1 MDHAR
6 HRLDVICLW
15 SCSGKLPGAVANA
28 ANRSVEVWLKTLE
41 ANHTAGLV
49 ALGAQLAK
57 LEEQIATN
65 KLTSYS
71 H

>member
-28 ANRSVEVWLKTLE
+28 ANGSVEAWLKTLE
-41 ANHTAGLV
+41 ANHTAELV
-49 ALGAQLAK
+49 ALRTQLAK

>member
-1 MDHAR
+1 MAD
-6 HRLDVICLW
+6 
-15 SCSGKLPGAVANA
+15 A

-41 ANHTAGLV
+41 ADHTAELV
-49 ALGAQLAK
+49 ALRAQLAK

-65 KLTSYS
+65 KLTSYA